1 MAKIRVLVIANYNKG
16 YFSPFVVEQVEALKK
31 EGVEV
36 DFYGIIGK
44 GIWGYLKNVHGIC
57 KKIHAFAPHL
67 VHAHYG
73 LSGLCANLQ
82 RIVPVVTTY
91 HGSDIHSGGML
102 LKLSQMAMH
111 LSAYNIFVSRKML
124 EMSGYKKNNAQ
135 ILSCGVNLNRIKV
148 VPRAEARRALG
159 LDIHKKL
166 VLFSGS
172 FDNTIKNYE
181 LAREA
186 VDRVPEAELIELKGY
201 SREEVN
207 LLMNACDVQLT
218 TSHRESGPLVVK
230 EAMACGTPVVSVDVG
245 DVKEVMGNTAGCYIA
260 ERNPDDIA
268 NKIKQAL
275 AFQDKTTGRL
285 RIIELGLDNNVI
297 ARRLIDVYKGV
308 IRGQRK

>member
-36 DFYGIIGK
+36 DFYGIVGK

-102 LKLSQMAMH
+102 LKLSRMAMH

-124 EMSGYKKNNAQ
+124 EMSGYKKSNAQ
-135 ILSCGVNLNRIKV
+135 ILSCGVDLNRIKV
-148 VPRAEARRALG
+148 VPRAEARRILG

-172 FDNTIKNYE
+172 FDNAIKNYE

-260 ERNPDDIA
+260 ERHPDDLA
-268 NKIKQAL
+268 DKIKQAL

-297 ARRLIDVYKGV
+297 AKRLIDVYKGV
-308 IRGQRK
+308 IKGKRK